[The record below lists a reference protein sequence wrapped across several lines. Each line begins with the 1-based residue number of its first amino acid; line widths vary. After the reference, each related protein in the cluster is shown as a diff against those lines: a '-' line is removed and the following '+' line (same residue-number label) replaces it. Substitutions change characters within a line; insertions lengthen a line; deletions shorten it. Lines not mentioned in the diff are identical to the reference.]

1 MTSGTAQSMVH
12 TRAPGKVNVFLKVG
26 ALLDDGYHD
35 VAIAYQA
42 VSLYEDVRAFPA
54 DDFSVSVS
62 GSVELSRVP
71 TDGSNIAIK
80 AARLLARRTG
90 FRGGVRLELE
100 KHVPVTGGMGGG
112 SADAAA
118 TLLACDALWGTDL
131 PREDM
136 LDLAAQLGAD
146 VPFALTGGTAIGTG
160 RGDQLSPALAKGQFQ
175 WVLAVSDFGLSTP
188 AVYTELDRHRDRHS
202 QDIFPAPVAP
212 SVDANVL
219 QALRAGDPEMLAECL
234 HNDLQAPALHL
245 EPSLASV
252 LELGEENGA
261 LAGIVSGSGP
271 TIAFLA
277 ADLDSALELQIALS
291 AARLTVVRATGPVH
305 GARVVAE

>member
-1 MTSGTAQSMVH
+1 MVH
-12 TRAPGKVNVFLKVG
+12 ARAPGKINVFLKVG
-26 ALLDDGYHD
+26 SLLDDGYHD

-42 VSLYEDVRAFPA
+42 VSLCEDVRAFYA

-62 GSVELSRVP
+62 GTVNLSRVP

-90 FRGGVRLELE
+90 YRGGVRLEIE

-118 TLLACDALWGTDL
+118 TLLACDALWGTNIS
-131 PREDM
+131 REEM
-136 LDLAAQLGAD
+136 LGLAAELGAD

-175 WVLAVSDFGLSTP
+175 WVLALSDSGLSTP
-188 AVYTELDRHRDRHS
+188 EVYEELDLHRQRHS
-202 QDIFPAPVAP
+202 QDIFPAEVAP
-212 SVDANVL
+212 TVNADVL
-219 QALRAGDPEMLAECL
+219 QALRAGDPHMLAESL
-234 HNDLQAPALHL
+234 HNDLQAPALHM
-245 EPSLASV
+245 EPSLAAV
-252 LELGEENGA
+252 IELGEKNGA

-271 TIAFLA
+271 TVAFIA

-291 AARLTVVRATGPVH
+291 AAQMTVVRATGPVH
-305 GARVVAE
+305 GARIITD

>member
-1 MTSGTAQSMVH
+1 MTSEATTAMVH
-12 TRAPGKVNVFLKVG
+12 TRAPGKINVFLKVG
-26 ALLDDGYHD
+26 ALLEDGYHD

-42 VSLYEDVRAFPA
+42 VSLYEDLRAYPA
-54 DDFSVSVS
+54 DDFSVSVT

-71 TDGSNIAIK
+71 TDARNIAIK

-90 FRGGVRLELE
+90 FRGGVRLEID

-118 TLLACDALWGTDL
+118 TLLACDTLWGTAL
-131 PREDM
+131 PREEM
-136 LDLAAQLGAD
+136 LHLAAELGAD
-146 VPFALTGGTAIGTG
+146 VPFAFTGGTAIGTG

-175 WVLAVSDFGLSTP
+175 WVLALADFGLSTP
-188 AVYTELDRHRDRHS
+188 EVYSELDRHRDRNS

-212 SVDANVL
+212 TVEANVL
-219 QALRAGDPEMLAECL
+219 QALRAGDPHMLAECL
-234 HNDLQAPALHL
+234 YNDLQAPALHL
-245 EPSLASV
+245 EPSLAAV
-252 LELGEENGA
+252 LELGERTGA

-271 TIAFLA
+271 TVAFLT

-291 AARLTVVRATGPVH
+291 AAQLTVVRATGPVH
-305 GARVVAE
+305 GARVVTD